1 VVFVL
6 TLVLTRY
13 VSVSSITAAVSVAAL
28 AFLWDSPRE
37 VAVCAT
43 AVAALVIYK
52 HRANIERLL
61 QGTENRLGA
70 RR

>member
-13 VSVSSITAAVSVAAL
+13 VSVSSMVAAVALAGL

-37 VAVCAT
+37 VTGAAAV
-43 AVAALVIYK
+43 VAGLVVYK
-52 HRANIERLL
+52 HRANITRLL
-61 QGTENRLGA
+61 QGTESRLGA
-70 RR
+70 RP